1 MAQIER
7 LGRISEQFLVARK
20 CVFAWKMLRKWHKKQ
35 KKPLLGAKSLGR
47 LFYQNNLPNMAAE
60 EGFEPSQTESESGVL
75 PLHNSAKRKDYY
87 TFFFRFVNTFF
98 TQFRCFRN
106 TLPPAPHNSL
116 QAGPRTPR
124 SFSAQAPGRSFE
136 ESPRTRRWKP
146 SARGFQTASN
156 IRFPF

>member
-1 MAQIER
+1 MPIFGSG
-7 LGRISEQFLVARK
+7 GRIRTLSASGAARRDYNF
-20 CVFAWKMLRKWHKKQ
+20 CEGSNPRLQIKKSF
-35 KKPLLGAKSLGR
+35 GCRRSSL
-47 LFYQNNLPNMAAE
+47 AAE

-98 TQFRCFRN
+98 TRFRYFQN
-106 TLPPAPHNSL
+106 TPKPVSRSNL
-116 QAGPRTPR
+116 QAGLRTPR

-146 SARGFQTASN
+146 SARGFQTASS